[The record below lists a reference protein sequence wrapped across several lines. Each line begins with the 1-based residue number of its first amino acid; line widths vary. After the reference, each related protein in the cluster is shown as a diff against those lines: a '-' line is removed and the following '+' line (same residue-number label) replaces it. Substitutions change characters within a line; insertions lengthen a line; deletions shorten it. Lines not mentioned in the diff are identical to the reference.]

1 MLLYNTNIYVELN
14 HFAVHL
20 KHYKSTIL
28 QGEKS
33 IVSSEPKQKCQ
44 GPIVNLSAGPI
55 VNLSAL
61 GKSL

>member
-1 MLLYNTNIYVELN
+1 MFLYNTNIYVELN

-44 GPIVNLSAGPI
+44 GPIVNLSA
-55 VNLSAL
+55 L